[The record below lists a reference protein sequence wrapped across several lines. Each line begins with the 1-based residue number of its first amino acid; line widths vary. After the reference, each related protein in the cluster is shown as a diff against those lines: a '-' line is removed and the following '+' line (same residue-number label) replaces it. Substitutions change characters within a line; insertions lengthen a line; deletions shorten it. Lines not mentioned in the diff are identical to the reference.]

1 MDFKNGKPDADA
13 LMNPTKRLKDEE
25 AGVLNEILK
34 ASHQK
39 EVIDK
44 DLNGDKAKSLLQ
56 PCSFTVTHIHRKKT
70 HLEYGKAKG
79 KKRNVKRTKC
89 SCYLEKSFLDTPSS
103 NTGASRSISA
113 SQQ

>member
-1 MDFKNGKPDADA
+1 MGFKKGKPDADA

-44 DLNGDKAKSLLQ
+44 DLNGNKAKSLLQ
-56 PCSFTVTHIHRKKT
+56 PSSFTVTHTYTR
-70 HLEYGKAKG
+70 GG
-79 KKRNVKRTKC
+79 KKDA
-89 SCYLEKSFLDTPSS
+89 SG
-103 NTGASRSISA
+103 TGK
-113 SQQ
+113 